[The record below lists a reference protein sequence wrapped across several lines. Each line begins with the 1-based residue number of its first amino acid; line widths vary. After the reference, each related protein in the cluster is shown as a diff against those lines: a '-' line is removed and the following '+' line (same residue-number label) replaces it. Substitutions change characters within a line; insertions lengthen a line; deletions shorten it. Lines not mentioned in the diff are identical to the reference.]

1 MSRTGVVT
9 QAPVMVVMAVEVQA
23 AVMIAMAVEI
33 RAVMSAM
40 ATLLEVASRVE
51 SFAVAHQSKGNVRS
65 AGENNRIGFSEL
77 SRSHHRPPYLIGGG
91 EATTRR
97 CSTEIRRLESPC
109 PLFLIYCDN

>member
-40 ATLLEVASRVE
+40 ATLLE
-51 SFAVAHQSKGNVRS
+51 SFVS
-65 AGENNRIGFSEL
+65 
-77 SRSHHRPPYLIGGG
+77 
-91 EATTRR
+91 
-97 CSTEIRRLESPC
+97 
-109 PLFLIYCDN
+109 